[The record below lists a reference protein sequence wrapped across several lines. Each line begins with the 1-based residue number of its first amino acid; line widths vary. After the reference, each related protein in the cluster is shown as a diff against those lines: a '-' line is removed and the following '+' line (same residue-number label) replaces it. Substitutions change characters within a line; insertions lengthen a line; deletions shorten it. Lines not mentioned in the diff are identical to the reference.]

1 MQRFPSVHLPPAPRL
16 RTPRPSLF
24 VPRSVALHTGS
35 VLLARQCPPAP
46 PPSTLA
52 PWTRLLANVQCAGN
66 TARRSFWV
74 QAPPRRACY
83 SRVHPPAGSASAVQ
97 ELFLC
102 YAGLRFCRWAATPLP
117 VFLFVITIPFTGP
130 LHCRNPPLLWSG
142 DPVRN
147 LYAGPLHSRKPPL
160 LRSGDPAP
168 QSLSTKRGRLHRDDV
183 NSLFIC
189 SCVIEFGCFSA
200 SASRTRSS
208 CASDTLM

>member
-83 SRVHPPAGSASAVQ
+83 SRVHPRQDPLLLCRNYSSAMQDSASAVGQ
-97 ELFLC
+97 RPRYQCSSLSLPFHSRVHSTAGILLC
-102 YAGLRFCRWAATPLP
+102 CGAATPFPIYMRVHSTAGNLLCCGVATP
-117 VFLFVITIPFTGP
+117 LFKVCP
-130 LHCRNPPLLWSG
+130 
-142 DPVRN
+142 
-147 LYAGPLHSRKPPL
+147 
-160 LRSGDPAP
+160 RSAVCC
-168 QSLSTKRGRLHRDDV
+168 T
-183 NSLFIC
+183 
-189 SCVIEFGCFSA
+189 A
-200 SASRTRSS
+200 T
-208 CASDTLM
+208 M